1 MKRKTQLLDYS
12 SRPKLRLTEV
22 ERLIKRHRIIVPPL
36 SRRTLTNMCEQGVLE
51 TAGSGPSKFG
61 WLVFEDSFWNW
72 VKSLEVSS
80 DP

>member
-1 MKRKTQLLDYS
+1 MSGKIQLLDYS

-36 SRRTLTNMCEQGVLE
+36 SRRTLTNMCEQGIFE
-51 TAGSGPSKFG
+51 TAGVGPSRLG

-72 VKSLEVSS
+72 VKSLEATNE
-80 DP
+80 